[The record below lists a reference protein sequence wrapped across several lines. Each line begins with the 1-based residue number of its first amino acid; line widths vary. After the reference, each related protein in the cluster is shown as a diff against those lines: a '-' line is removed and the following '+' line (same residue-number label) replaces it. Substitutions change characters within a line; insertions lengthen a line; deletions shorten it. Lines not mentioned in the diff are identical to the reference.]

1 MLEFST
7 RVLLAEDESVAREI
21 LEFYLNTIFD
31 EVIIAKDGI
40 EGLEAYKK
48 ALKENRK
55 IDLVLTDIKMPN
67 MDGIEMLENIYNLN
81 KEQKFIIVSAYK
93 DEQMLLKSIDLKV
106 LGYFIKPLNVDN
118 VMEMLT
124 KAKDEVLEDKRKK
137 HGVTKINDIFTYD
150 NESKIL
156 YENGTLVKLS
166 KKETGALDILM
177 RNRKKIVKI
186 DSFKKE
192 LWQNTETLD
201 ATFRTVMKRLK
212 DKIKTKDFI
221 LSRKGQGYIIE

>member
-1 MLEFST
+1 MLQFST

-21 LEFYLNTIFD
+21 LEFYLNTIFE
-31 EVIIAKDGI
+31 EVIVAKDGL
-40 EGLEAYKK
+40 EGLSVYKK
-48 ALKENRK
+48 ALKQNKK

-67 MDGIEMLENIYNLN
+67 MDGIEMLENIHKLN
-81 KEQKFIIVSAYK
+81 KNQKFIIVSAYK
-93 DEQMLLKSIDLKV
+93 DEEMLLKSIDLKV

-124 KAKDEVLEDKRKK
+124 KAKDEVLEDKKRDQ
-137 HGVTKINDIFTYD
+137 GIIEINDIYTY
-150 NESKIL
+150 NKQSKLL
-156 YENGTLVKLS
+156 YENNTLVKLS
-166 KKETGALDILM
+166 KKETQALDILIL
-177 RNRKKIVKI
+177 NRKKIVEI

-192 LWQNTETLD
+192 LWQDKETLD

-212 DKIKTKDFI
+212 DKLKTKDFI

>member
-106 LGYFIKPLNVDN
+106 LGYFIKPLNIDN

-137 HGVTKINDIFTYD
+137 HGITKINDIFTYD